1 MCSWAA
7 RTRGSAI
14 SPTDLE
20 CPDGSSPTVRAPP
33 PPLPSRSCQ
42 GSSPADAPRSER
54 LQSEGTDDALRRTWS
69 ALRSV
74 LVVVCLVPNLIETA
88 VHPHHPVSRRGA
100 LQPRQ
105 GASTAFPHSEI
116 FGNVVFWVVE
126 KRPSEARRARL
137 HVKAVERFT
146 MGTIEYYIH
155 VITFL
160 NHRPREAFLAPSTN
174 LGSPLYDGCTFPG
187 PQIQDPGFGCVAQ
200 RGARDNV
207 LGFSLLAS
215 QQVLFRQVAGRT
227 PWTPTHLKYET
238 RHARSLHTLSTNTP
252 HT

>member
-1 MCSWAA
+1 MSRTESNRDRRAPTPPGPAA
-7 RTRGSAI
+7 R
-14 SPTDLE
+14 SP
-20 CPDGSSPTVRAPP
+20 
-33 PPLPSRSCQ
+33 
-42 GSSPADAPRSER
+42 PAAPRSVH
-54 LQSEGTDDALRRTWS
+54 
-69 ALRSV
+69 SV
-74 LVVVCLVPNLIETA
+74 L
-88 VHPHHPVSRRGA
+88 
-100 LQPRQ
+100 
-105 GASTAFPHSEI
+105 SEI

-187 PQIQDPGFGCVAQ
+187 GPKSKDPGFGCVAQ

-215 QQVLFRQVAGRT
+215 QQVLFRWLVEPRGLRPTLSTRRDT
-227 PWTPTHLKYET
+227 PVHYIHSQQTHLKELCK
-238 RHARSLHTLSTNTP
+238 ARTN
-252 HT
+252 